1 MKTFI
6 KVKTTDGRT
15 ELFNLDHAL
24 NITPYGNGY
33 AKILMG
39 AGLYWDIYTDSIE
52 IVDCT
57 NDLIKAVKGEK

>member
-15 ELFNLDHAL
+15 EIFNADLVL
-24 NITPYGNGY
+24 NITPYKGGT

-39 AGLYWDIYTDSIE
+39 AGLYWDVYTDSIE
-52 IVDCT
+52 LIDCT
-57 NDLIKAVKGEK
+57 NDLIKAIKGAK